1 MQDEKFDW
9 RHSARAVLLVVAL
22 LVHNI
27 FSLPRVTLAHNLKF
41 RKVNIALRVKL
52 RLERNTTAPVPGP
65 PSQLNLPKDR
75 GPLKETLLITA
86 VGVAILA
93 GAGAYTVFLHLAS
106 LLGVSQ
112 WTTRR
117 IHAVGVFFFGHNVL
131 PLIVLLT
138 SAVLRKH
145 VSCTFPYKTQY
156 FFLLQC
162 FRAGRVR
169 SPARQSSGLQKPPW
183 PYFFLKGKGIP

>member
-27 FSLPRVTLAHNLKF
+27 LVCPASPLPTTYVKF

-145 VSCTFPYKTQY
+145 VSWTFPYETQY
-156 FFLLQC
+156 FF
-162 FRAGRVR
+162 
-169 SPARQSSGLQKPPW
+169 
-183 PYFFLKGKGIP
+183 